1 MLGRFMTF
9 DPQGFVIC
17 LVVAIAAA
25 VAFFYKQAK
34 YRRWIRV
41 SGTIIEMVRREIQTE
56 KRQYVVWRPRISFR
70 TASGE
75 TNEFVSSV
83 STSRSIGDSITVLYD
98 PTEPSEATTEG
109 FMARHLAEIV
119 IFAVSMTGVLMHAYA
134 RLTA

>member
-1 MLGRFMTF
+1 MTF
-9 DPQGFVIC
+9 DAQGFAIC

-25 VAFFYKQAK
+25 AIFFYKQAK
-34 YRRWIRV
+34 YRRWIHV
-41 SGTIIEMVRREIQTE
+41 SGIIIEMVRHEVQTE

-75 TNEFVSSV
+75 TSEFVSSV
-83 STSRSIGDSITVLYD
+83 SSSRSIGDTIGVLYD
-98 PTEPSEATTEG
+98 PTEPREATTEG

-119 IFAVSMTGVLMHAYA
+119 IFAVSMTGVLMYAYA